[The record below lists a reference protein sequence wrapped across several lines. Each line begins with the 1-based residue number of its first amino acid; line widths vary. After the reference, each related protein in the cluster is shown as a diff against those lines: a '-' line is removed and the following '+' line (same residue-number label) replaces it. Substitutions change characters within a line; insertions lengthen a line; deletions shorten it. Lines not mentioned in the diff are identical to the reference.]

1 MRIRRQE
8 RKWFMM
14 STTPRRN
21 LLAVALVGAL
31 ALAANVARAGE
42 IDHYAPGVPSIR
54 DFAICPTPAFTAWP
68 ISGKR
73 G

>member
-1 MRIRRQE
+1 
-8 RKWFMM
+8 MM

-54 DFAICPTPAFTAWP
+54 DFAMPDSGFYGLAYKRKAWL
-68 ISGKR
+68 SLKFC
-73 G
+73 